1 MTKSPDEIERELLEE
16 LIRRDREQ
24 KAAFER
30 LLMPA
35 FLASLNAA
43 AQKDKG

>member
-16 LIRRDREQ
+16 LIRRDRER
-24 KAAFER
+24 KAQFDE
-30 LLMPA
+30 
-35 FLASLNAA
+35 FIASLNA